1 MVAGVELRLVKA
13 EIFQLYRISKYS
25 NYQLIEC
32 LFYAIIDSTE
42 NTSKLQKHRNTII
55 MRMRNPQYGMDV
67 PSTGDGN
74 FLNFSIFRVDVDL
87 GRVSPPV

>member
-32 LFYAIIDSTE
+32 LFYAIIESMET
-42 NTSKLQKHRNTII
+42 TSKLAPATRNTII
-55 MRMRNPQYGMDV
+55 HNMEE
-67 PSTGDGN
+67 STIWSRE
-74 FLNFSIFRVDVDL
+74 LYHVREMETFSIFRVDVDIV
-87 GRVSPPV
+87 GVSPLV